1 MFAKAHASGL
11 YCQGS
16 ILSLKLVRPPSFY
29 RRLGMAAATQTV
41 TFEQYATVIKK
52 TFSNKGLKR
61 LEALLETAK
70 EPHPSWERKG
80 KRVIPL
86 KDSGHTVRCA

>member
-1 MFAKAHASGL
+1 MCAKAHASGL

-41 TFEQYATVIKK
+41 TFEQYSTVIKK

-61 LEALLETAK
+61 LQALLETAR
-70 EPHPSWERKG
+70 EPHPSWERRERK
-80 KRVIPL
+80 VIPW
-86 KDSGHTVRCA
+86 KESAHTVRCA